1 VTAPV
6 VFRPRPSLGW
16 LWLVLVALLVWI
28 IGLPPLLLGANR
40 PVLATVLM
48 IVIPSAIALP
58 LLVLAVWFPTMRY
71 ELDDTELHLRYGPVI
86 HYRIPLRSIRSIER
100 RDLEPTPYS
109 SIRVPGFALARV
121 RYIGIGPV
129 RMVATAAA
137 TNVVLLHTDQGL
149 YGITPAD
156 DAAFVDAV
164 RARIGT

>member
-1 VTAPV
+1 MSAPV
-6 VFRPRPSLGW
+6 VFRARPSLGW
-16 LWLVLVALLVWI
+16 LWLVLVALLIWI
-28 IGLPPLLLGANR
+28 IGLPPLLLGADR
-40 PVLATVLM
+40 PALATVLL
-48 IVIPSAIALP
+48 IAIPTAIAFL

-71 ELDDTELHLRYGPVI
+71 ELDDEELHLRYGPI

-100 RDLEPTPYS
+100 RDLEPTPYAS
-109 SIRVPGFALARV
+109 FRVPGFALARV

-156 DAAFVDAV
+156 DATFIEAI
-164 RARIGT
+164 RGRTGT